1 MRYPG
6 ADDFDGMI
14 LWWSSLSGPKALPG
28 EYTIRMTRNGTSMD
42 QSFKIVKD
50 PRSGATQEDLQL
62 QFTFLNEVVTKLSE
76 TNNAI
81 ADIRKVRSQI
91 TDVKSRMEGDEFEE
105 IRKKADEILKEMKG
119 IEERLYQ
126 TKNRS
131 GQDPLNYPI
140 RLNNKLGHL
149 NSLEGLGDS
158 RPTDQA
164 IAFKK
169 EVTAMIDEELS
180 KFEKIKTTD
189 IPELNR
195 LVKAQQV
202 DAIKID

>member
-1 MRYPG
+1 
-6 ADDFDGMI
+6 
-14 LWWSSLSGPKALPG
+14 
-28 EYTIRMTRNGTSMD
+28 
-42 QSFKIVKD
+42 
-50 PRSGATQEDLQL
+50 
-62 QFTFLNEVVTKLSE
+62 
-76 TNNAI
+76 
-81 ADIRKVRSQI
+81 
-91 TDVKSRMEGDEFEE
+91 MEGDEFEE
-105 IRKKADEILKEMKG
+105 IRQKADEILKEMKA

-140 RLNNKLGHL
+140 RLNNRLGHL

-164 IAFKK
+164 IAFKE
-169 EVTAMIDEELS
+169 EVTAMIDEELN
-180 KFEKIKTTD
+180 KFKNIKNTD

-195 LVKAQQV
+195 MVKAKQV